1 MPETQKQSS
10 SYAWYIVVLCM
21 VAYIFSFID
30 RQILALLIEP
40 IREDLQISDTQFSL
54 LNGFAFSLFYATMGI
69 PIARLA
75 DSRSRPAIIAAG
87 IFLWSLATA
96 ATGLGKSFW
105 HVFVAR
111 MGVGVGEAALS
122 PAAYSMITDL
132 FPKEK
137 LGRALA
143 VYSIGSFIGG
153 GLAFLIGGAVI
164 SALSNMDNISMP
176 IVGALR
182 PWQMTFMIVGLP
194 GIFLALIFAI
204 TVKDP
209 TRYGSTRYDST
220 RYGSTRYGSTQSD
233 DKPHKIERASFPETL
248 KFIRSNS
255 KFFYS
260 LYGGFTLTAVALFGL
275 LSWLPAYLGRIYKLT
290 PGEIGLIL
298 GPIMLVAN
306 VGGVLCSGWLT
317 DYFEKHGRRDA
328 AMRAGMIGAF
338 GLVIPVALFS
348 IMPTQTLSIVFITI
362 ALFFASFPLATSAT
376 AMQLA
381 SPPHMRA
388 QVSAIFL
395 FLNSIIGLAIGSFVI
410 ALITDYV
417 FQSDHAVGWS
427 VSIICSISTL
437 FSGIWLARGLQA
449 FRDILAERNPIID
462 GRARD

>member
-1 MPETQKQSS
+1 MSETNKHAN
-10 SYAWYIVVLCM
+10 SYAWYVVILCM
-21 VAYIFSFID
+21 IAYIFSFVD

-54 LNGFAFSLFYATMGI
+54 LNGLAFSLFYATMGI

-87 IFLWSLATA
+87 VFLWSLATA

-105 HVFVAR
+105 HIFVAR

-164 SALSNMDNISMP
+164 SALSEMKNISMP
-176 IVGALR
+176 LMGELK
-182 PWQMTFMIVGLP
+182 PWQMTFIIVGLP
-194 GIFLALIFAI
+194 GILLALIFSI

-209 TRYGSTRYDST
+209 TR
-220 RYGSTRYGSTQSD
+220 STQALAGQAPES
-233 DKPHKIERASFPETL
+233 ERASFAETL
-248 KFIRSNS
+248 KFIKHNGR
-255 KFFYS
+255 FFFA

-275 LSWLPAYLGRIYKLT
+275 LSWLPAFLGRVYLLT

-317 DYFEKHGRRDA
+317 DRLEKNGRADA
-328 AMRAGMIGAF
+328 SMRAGMIGAF

-348 IMPTQTLSIVFITI
+348 IMPSQNLAVIFIAI
-362 ALFFASFPLATSAT
+362 SLFFASFPLATSAT

-395 FLNSIIGLAIGSFVI
+395 FLNSIIGLAIGSFIV

-417 FQSDHAVGWS
+417 FQSDATVGWS
-427 VSIICSISTL
+427 VSIVCSISTL
-437 FSGIWLARGLQA
+437 AAGILIARGLQP
-449 FRDILAERNPIID
+449 FRDLLAKY
-462 GRARD
+462 

>member
-1 MPETQKQSS
+1 MSQSQQKVGG
-10 SYAWYIVVLCM
+10 YAWYVVLLCM
-21 VAYIFSFID
+21 LAYIFSFID

-54 LNGFAFSLFYATMGI
+54 LNGLAFSLFYASMGI

-75 DSRSRPAIIAAG
+75 DRRSRPAIIAIG

-96 ATGLGKSFW
+96 ATGLGKTFW
-105 HVFVAR
+105 QIFAAR
-111 MGVGVGEAALS
+111 MGVGIGEAALS
-122 PAAYSMITDL
+122 PAAYSMIADL

-164 SALSNMDNISMP
+164 SAIGDMQSIAVPVLGD
-176 IVGALR
+176 LR
-182 PWQMTFMIVGLP
+182 PWQITFMIVGLP
-194 GIFLALIFAI
+194 GILLALIFFF

-209 TRYGSTRYDST
+209 TRFSGAN
-220 RYGSTRYGSTQSD
+220 Q
-233 DKPHKIERASFPETL
+233 IERASFAETL
-248 KFIRSNS
+248 RFIRRNG
-255 KFFYS
+255 KFFFA

-275 LSWLPAYLGRIYKLT
+275 LSWLPAFLGRNYGLT

-317 DYFEKHGRRDA
+317 DYFEKKGRKDA
-328 AMRAGMIGAF
+328 AMRAGMIGSF

-348 IMPTQTLSIVFITI
+348 IMPNQTLSIVFITI
-362 ALFFASFPLATSAT
+362 SLFFASFPLATSAT

-410 ALITDYV
+410 AIITDYV
-417 FQSDHAVGWS
+417 FQSDQAVGWS
-427 VSIICSISTL
+427 VSIVCSISTL
-437 FSGIWLARGLQA
+437 LSGVLIARGLQP
-449 FRDILAERNPIID
+449 FREILARREQ
-462 GRARD
+462 ALS

>member
-1 MPETQKQSS
+1 MENQQQQQAGA
-10 SYAWYIVVLCM
+10 YAWYVVILCM
-21 VAYIFSFID
+21 VAYIFSFVD

-40 IREDLQISDTQFSL
+40 IRADLEISDTQFSL
-54 LNGFAFSLFYATMGI
+54 LNGLAFSLFYATMGI

-87 IFLWSLATA
+87 VFLWSLATA

-105 HVFVAR
+105 HIFVAR

-132 FPKEK
+132 FPKRQ

-153 GLAFLIGGAVI
+153 GLAFLIGGAVL
-164 SALSNMDNISMP
+164 SALSEMQSVAVPLLGDMK
-176 IVGALR
+176 
-182 PWQMTFMIVGLP
+182 PWQVTFIVVGLP
-194 GIFLALIFAI
+194 GIVLALIFGI

-209 TRYGSTRYDST
+209 TR
-220 RYGSTRYGSTQSD
+220 SD
-233 DKPHKIERASFPETL
+233 ANHQIERASFKETL
-248 KFIRSNS
+248 KFIRSNG
-255 KFFYS
+255 KFFFA
-260 LYGGFTLTAVALFGL
+260 LYGGFTMTAVALYGL
-275 LSWLPAYLGRIYKLT
+275 LSWLPAFLGRNYALN

-306 VGGVLCSGWLT
+306 VGGVLASGWLT
-317 DYFEKHGRRDA
+317 DYFEKHGKRDA
-328 AMRAGMIGAF
+328 AMRAGMIGSF

-348 IMPTQTLSIVFITI
+348 IMPNQTLAVVFITI
-362 ALFFASFPLATSAT
+362 SLFFASFPLATCAA

-395 FLNSIIGLAIGSFVI
+395 FLNSIIGLAIGSLLI
-410 ALITDYV
+410 ALMTDYV
-417 FQSDHAVGWS
+417 FADDRAVGWS
-427 VSIICSISTL
+427 VSIVCAIST
-437 FSGIWLARGLQA
+437 FISGVMIRRGLKP
-449 FRDILAERNPIID
+449 FTELLDKNNS
-462 GRARD
+462 

>member
-1 MPETQKQSS
+1 MPETKKQAG
-10 SYAWYIVVLCM
+10 SYAWYVVVLCM
-21 VAYIFSFID
+21 IAYIFSFID
-30 RQILALLIEP
+30 RQILSLLIEP

-54 LNGFAFSLFYATMGI
+54 LNGLAFSLFYASMGI

-87 IFLWSLATA
+87 VFLWSLATA

-105 HVFVAR
+105 HVFTAR
-111 MGVGVGEAALS
+111 MGVGIGEAALS

-164 SALSNMDNISMP
+164 SALSNMQSIAMP
-176 IVGALR
+176 LVGDLR
-182 PWQMTFMIVGLP
+182 PWQMTFIIVGLP
-194 GIFLALIFAI
+194 GILLALIFAI

-209 TRYGSTRYDST
+209 TRSGAA
-220 RYGSTRYGSTQSD
+220 TQ
-233 DKPHKIERASFPETL
+233 IERASFPDTL
-248 KFIRSNS
+248 KFIRNNGQ
-255 KFFYS
+255 FFFA

-275 LSWLPAYLGRIYKLT
+275 LSWLPAYLGRNYGLT

-317 DYFEKHGRRDA
+317 DYFEKRGRPDA
-328 AMRAGMIGAF
+328 AMRAGVIGSF
-338 GLVIPVALFS
+338 GLFVPVALFS
-348 IMPTQTLSIVFITI
+348 VMPTQALSIVFIAI
-362 ALFFASFPLATSAT
+362 SLFFASFPLATSAT

-395 FLNSIIGLAIGSFVI
+395 FLNSIIGLAVGSFVI

-417 FQSDHAVGWS
+417 FKNDLSVGWS
-427 VSIICSISTL
+427 VSIVCSIST
-437 FSGIWLARGLQA
+437 FLAGVLIVRGLPP
-449 FRDILAERNPIID
+449 FREILAERES
-462 GRARD
+462 G

>member
-1 MPETQKQSS
+1 MRTPMSHNENQASP
-10 SYAWYIVVLCM
+10 YAWYVVLLCM

-54 LNGFAFSLFYATMGI
+54 LHGLAFSLFYAFMGI

-105 HVFVAR
+105 HVFAAR

-164 SALSNMDNISMP
+164 SALGDMQSVAVP
-176 IVGALR
+176 FVGEMR
-182 PWQMTFMIVGLP
+182 PWQITFFAVGLP
-194 GIFLALIFAI
+194 GILLALVFAV

-209 TRYGSTRYDST
+209 TRGHD
-220 RYGSTRYGSTQSD
+220 QALQ
-233 DKPHKIERASFPETL
+233 RASFGDTL
-248 KFIRSNS
+248 KYIRANG
-255 KFFYS
+255 KFFFSVYI
-260 LYGGFTLTAVALFGL
+260 GFTLTAVSLFGL
-275 LSWLPAYLGRIYKLT
+275 MSWLPAFLGRKYGLT

-298 GPIMLVAN
+298 GPIMLIAN

-317 DYFEKHGRRDA
+317 DYFEKNGRKDA

-338 GLVIPVALFS
+338 GLVIPISLFS
-348 IMPTQTLSIVFITI
+348 VAPSQQLSITLI
-362 ALFFASFPLATSAT
+362 AISLFFASFPLATSAT

-395 FLNSIIGLAIGSFVI
+395 LINSLIGLAVGTTLI
-410 ALITDYV
+410 AVITDYV
-417 FQSDHAVGWS
+417 FENDLSVGLS
-427 VSIICSISTL
+427 VSIVGGVSTL
-437 FSGIWLARGLQA
+437 LAGIIIRTGLIPFSE
-449 FRDILAERNPIID
+449 ILERRKLLKSAELIYS
-462 GRARD
+462 GRSQKLDC

>member
-1 MPETQKQSS
+1 MEDTQKQAST
-10 SYAWYIVVLCM
+10 YAWYVVLLCM
-21 VAYIFSFID
+21 VAYIFSFVD

-54 LNGFAFSLFYATMGI
+54 LNGLAFSLFYATMGI

-96 ATGLGKSFW
+96 ATGLGKTFW
-105 HVFVAR
+105 HIFAAR

-132 FPKEK
+132 FPKDK

-164 SALSNMDNISMP
+164 SALGNMESIAVP
-176 IVGALR
+176 LVGDLR
-182 PWQMTFMIVGLP
+182 PWQLTFMIVGLP
-194 GIFLALIFAI
+194 GILLAVIFSI

-209 TRYGSTRYDST
+209 TRSGGAKDID
-220 RYGSTRYGSTQSD
+220 Q
-233 DKPHKIERASFPETL
+233 ANFPETL
-248 KFIRSNS
+248 KFIRSNG
-255 KFFYS
+255 KFFFA

-275 LSWLPAYLGRIYKLT
+275 LSWLPAYLGRKYGLN

-317 DYFEKHGRRDA
+317 DYFEKHGRVDA

-348 IMPTQTLSIVFITI
+348 IMPSQTLSVVFIAI
-362 ALFFASFPLATSAT
+362 SLFFASFPLATAAT

-417 FQSDHAVGWS
+417 FKNDLSVGWS
-427 VSIICSISTL
+427 VSIVCSISTF
-437 FSGIWLARGLQA
+437 FSGILIARGLQP
-449 FRDILAERNPIID
+449 FRTILAKQQSN
-462 GRARD
+462 

>member
-1 MPETQKQSS
+1 MSETNKHTN
-10 SYAWYIVVLCM
+10 SYAWYVVILCM
-21 VAYIFSFID
+21 IAYIFSFVD

-54 LNGFAFSLFYATMGI
+54 LNGLAFSLFYATMGI

-87 IFLWSLATA
+87 VFLWSLATA

-105 HVFVAR
+105 HIFVAR

-164 SALSNMDNISMP
+164 SALSEMKNISMP
-176 IVGALR
+176 LMGELK
-182 PWQMTFMIVGLP
+182 PWQMTFIIVGLP
-194 GIFLALIFAI
+194 GILLALIFSI

-209 TRYGSTRYDST
+209 TR
-220 RYGSTRYGSTQSD
+220 STQALAGQAPES
-233 DKPHKIERASFPETL
+233 ERASFAETL
-248 KFIRSNS
+248 KFIKHNGR
-255 KFFYS
+255 FFFA

-275 LSWLPAYLGRIYKLT
+275 LSWLPAFLGRVYLLT

-317 DYFEKHGRRDA
+317 DRLEKNGRADA
-328 AMRAGMIGAF
+328 SMRAGMIGAF

-348 IMPTQTLSIVFITI
+348 IMPSQNLAVIFIAI
-362 ALFFASFPLATSAT
+362 SLFFASFPLATSAT

-395 FLNSIIGLAIGSFVI
+395 FLNSIIGLAIGSFIV

-417 FQSDHAVGWS
+417 FQSDATVGWS
-427 VSIICSISTL
+427 VSIVCSISTL
-437 FSGIWLARGLQA
+437 AAGILIARGLQP
-449 FRDILAERNPIID
+449 FRDLLAKY
-462 GRARD
+462 

>member
-1 MPETQKQSS
+1 MRTPMSHNENQASP
-10 SYAWYIVVLCM
+10 YAWYVVLLCM

-54 LNGFAFSLFYATMGI
+54 LHGLAFSLFYAFMGI

-105 HVFVAR
+105 HVFAAR

-164 SALSNMDNISMP
+164 SALGDMQSVAVP
-176 IVGALR
+176 FVGEMR
-182 PWQMTFMIVGLP
+182 PWQITFFAVGLP
-194 GIFLALIFAI
+194 GILLALVFAV

-209 TRYGSTRYDST
+209 TRGHD
-220 RYGSTRYGSTQSD
+220 QALQ
-233 DKPHKIERASFPETL
+233 RASFGDTL
-248 KFIRSNS
+248 KYIRANG
-255 KFFYS
+255 KFFFSVYI
-260 LYGGFTLTAVALFGL
+260 GFTLTAVSLFGL
-275 LSWLPAYLGRIYKLT
+275 MSWLPAFLGRKYGLT

-298 GPIMLVAN
+298 GPIMLIAN

-317 DYFEKHGRRDA
+317 DYFEKNGRKDA

-338 GLVIPVALFS
+338 GLVIPISLFS
-348 IMPTQTLSIVFITI
+348 VAPSQQLSITLI
-362 ALFFASFPLATSAT
+362 AISLFFASFPLATSAT

-395 FLNSIIGLAIGSFVI
+395 LINSLIGLAVGTTLI
-410 ALITDYV
+410 AVITDYV
-417 FQSDHAVGWS
+417 FENDLSVGLS
-427 VSIICSISTL
+427 VSIVGGVSTL
-437 FSGIWLARGLQA
+437 LAGIIIRTGLIPFSE
-449 FRDILAERNPIID
+449 ILER
-462 GRARD
+462 RK